1 MFFFVVVFAGIA
13 EGVTTNYVSG
23 ACAEDA
29 VGDLFPEK
37 WESRPEFSL
46 LWNVSYHE
54 SYKILTNRVTETKF
68 VLYQCGTT
76 APEIPNATLVQVPVT
91 RAATTSTTYLPFFEM
106 IGERSS
112 LKAYT
117 SSFDYVSSP
126 CLRRMYVE
134 GEIEEAYDAST
145 WSINQSKL
153 EGIELTIADAW
164 TASSV
169 PNGYVMTD
177 TSEDSVLETVEYVHV
192 VGLFFN
198 REREATEAAQHIY
211 DSYRCVSEEVSAVT
225 ADLPNRKVVWASYWD
240 AADGWSIA
248 ACPNWYCEIVESA
261 GGEIIVPEVEPEVD
275 YFGYPYLSTDQIR
288 DLLVDA
294 DLLVSPGP
302 FPDDMTLNI
311 TVFDNQ
317 GPLGANDWFERRHV
331 EPDVLLQDLAT
342 VFWPDVFDYSRKFLR
357 NVETEAPGQRPSDDE
372 LVDLCPDVEA
382 PYDFES
388 AECPSLDD
396 AASGAGT
403 SSSSSSKKKK
413 KGKSAVV
420 WVAAVVLVLFIFALI
435 YCILACAKRATFAKK
450 AAAGAP
456 DEMKKLPQDD
466 DDDDHHHHH
475 EEYDKK

>member
-1 MFFFVVVFAGIA
+1 MVILVALFVGVA
-13 EGVTTNYVSG
+13 EGVRTNYVSG

-37 WESRPEFSL
+37 WQSRPEFSL
-46 LWNVSYHE
+46 LWNVSYQE
-54 SYKILTNRVTETKF
+54 SYKILTNKLTETTF

-76 APEIPNATLVQVPVT
+76 APDIPNATLVQVPVA

-117 SSFDYVSSP
+117 STFDYVSSS
-126 CLRRMYVE
+126 CLRRMFLE
-134 GEIEEAYDAST
+134 GEIEEAHASS
-145 WSINQSKL
+145 WSINTSKL
-153 EGIELTIADAW
+153 ESMDIELTIADAW
-164 TASSV
+164 SISSV

-177 TSEDSVLETVEYVHV
+177 TAEDSVLETVEYVHV
-192 VGLFFN
+192 VALFFN
-198 REREATEAAQHIY
+198 REREATEAAQRIY
-211 DSYRCVSEEVSAVT
+211 DSYRCVSEEVEAVT
-225 ADLPNRKVVWASYWD
+225 ADLPKRKVVWASYWD

-261 GGEIIVPEVEPEVD
+261 GGEVIVPEVEPEVD

-331 EPDVLLQDLAT
+331 EPDVLLQDLASI
-342 VFWPDVFDYSRKFLR
+342 FWPDVFDYARKFLR

-382 PYDFES
+382 SYDFQS
-388 AECPSLDD
+388 AECPSLEEN
-396 AASGAGT
+396 AAAAAT
-403 SSSSSSKKKK
+403 APSSSKKKK
-413 KGKSAVV
+413 EKSAESTV
-420 WVAAVVLVLFIFALI
+420 WFLAVVLVIGAALIFAL
-435 YCILACAKRATFAKK
+435 LACVLTYTKRDTFADK
-450 AAAGAP
+450 AADRDP
-456 DEMKKLPQDD
+456 EHMKKLPQ
-466 DDDDHHHHH
+466 
-475 EEYDKK
+475 EEQDE